1 MGLIRRIAFYTG
13 VVLGLATV
21 AVAGIVA
28 LIYLFTGKFPI
39 PSMEEAQEKPEVQLM
54 TPEEVVAV
62 VREQVAK
69 AKESG
74 ATEDVGGENDEP
86 A

>member
-1 MGLIRRIAFYTG
+1 MGFLKRVAFYWG

-28 LIYLFTGKFPI
+28 LTYLFTGKFPI
-39 PSMEEAQEKPEVQLM
+39 PSMEEAQEKPELQLM

-69 AKESG
+69 ARAAEATKE
-74 ATEDVGGENDEP
+74 VGGEYDEP
-86 A
+86 E

>member
-1 MGLIRRIAFYTG
+1 MGVLKRVAFYKG
-13 VVLGLATV
+13 VVLGLAAV

-28 LIYLFTGKFPI
+28 LTYLFTGKL
-39 PSMEEAQEKPEVQLM
+39 PSVKMAEDKPEVLLM
-54 TPEEVVAV
+54 TPEEVVAM

-69 AKESG
+69 GKAAG
-74 ATEDVGGENDEP
+74 QTEAVGGENDEP

>member
-1 MGLIRRIAFYTG
+1 MGLIKRVAFYKG
-13 VVLGLATV
+13 VILGLATV

-28 LIYLFTGKFPI
+28 LTYLFTGKVPI
-39 PSMEEAQEKPEVQLM
+39 PSMETAEEKPEVQLM

-69 AKESG
+69 AREVE
-74 ATEDVGGENDEP
+74 ATEDEGGENDEP

>member
-1 MGLIRRIAFYTG
+1 MGFLKRVAFYWG

-21 AVAGIVA
+21 AAAGIVA
-28 LIYLFTGKFPI
+28 LTYLFTGRFP
-39 PSMEEAQEKPEVQLM
+39 SVDMAEGKPEVQLM
-54 TPEEVVAV
+54 TAEEVVAM

-69 AKESG
+69 AKAAQEKE
-74 ATEDVGGENDEP
+74 AGGEHDEP

>member
-1 MGLIRRIAFYTG
+1 MGLLKRVAFYKG
-13 VVLGLATV
+13 VILGLATV

-28 LIYLFTGKFPI
+28 LTYLFTGKFPI
-39 PSMEEAQEKPEVQLM
+39 PAMEKAEEKPEVQLM

-69 AKESG
+69 AREVE
-74 ATEDVGGENDEP
+74 ATEDEGGENDEP

>member
-1 MGLIRRIAFYTG
+1 MGFLKRVAFYWG

-21 AVAGIVA
+21 AAAGIVA
-28 LIYLFTGKFPI
+28 LTYLFTGRFP
-39 PSMEEAQEKPEVQLM
+39 SVDMAEGKPEVQLM
-54 TPEEVVAV
+54 TAEEVVAM

-69 AKESG
+69 AKAAQE
-74 ATEDVGGENDEP
+74 TEAGGEYDEP

>member
-1 MGLIRRIAFYTG
+1 MGILKRVAFYEG

-28 LIYLFTGKFPI
+28 LTYLFTGKFP
-39 PSMEEAQEKPEVQLM
+39 SVKMAEDKPEVQLM
-54 TPEEVVAV
+54 TPEEVVV
-62 VREQVAK
+62 MVREQVAK
-69 AKESG
+69 AKAAG
-74 ATEDVGGENDEP
+74 QTETVGGENDEP

>member
-1 MGLIRRIAFYTG
+1 MGLIKRVAFYKG
-13 VVLGLATV
+13 VILGLATV

-28 LIYLFTGKFPI
+28 LTYLFTGKFPI
-39 PSMEEAQEKPEVQLM
+39 PSMETAEEKPEVQLM

-62 VREQVAK
+62 VRDQVAK
-69 AKESG
+69 AREAG
-74 ATEDVGGENDEP
+74 MTEDVGGEYDAP